1 MRLAANLLILASLS
15 AGMFAPVCAQPLYKN
30 VMPDGHVIYSDK
42 PIQGARQATP
52 MEMPAAPT
60 AAQMDAARK
69 RAETD
74 KRQRDEL
81 QGRLDARRKATEA
94 AETRVT
100 KAARALEDAQVAL
113 ERGREAQAGDMAGV
127 AGGGV
132 RPGENYFRR
141 LADLERRVEDA
152 RRELDEA
159 RRASKEIR

>member
-100 KAARALEDAQVAL
+100 KAARALEGNL
-113 ERGREAQAGDMAGV
+113 GGV